1 MSNPI
6 PLRSDVVKPN
16 THRPF
21 SSGYRLCD
29 TLLVL
34 MLVGGGL
41 ACLALRTALTRAQHG
56 WALSAFVL
64 MGVVGLLGLL
74 RVRIAFAITSGCF
87 VAIAFAKGLDLLVHN
102 PFGFF
107 VPIPLTSGFTR
118 WMEISICLGISAWF
132 WSRYDGG
139 FRSK

>member
-1 MSNPI
+1 MTNPI

-16 THRPF
+16 TRWPF
-21 SSGYRLCD
+21 SAGYRLCD

-34 MLVGGGL
+34 MLVAGCI
-41 ACLALRTALTRAQHG
+41 ACDALRTALTRAQHG

-64 MGVVGLLGLL
+64 MGILGLL

-118 WMEISICLGISAWF
+118 WMEIFICLGISAWF

-139 FRSK
+139 FHSK